1 MCCLKNQVMKV
12 FLSKRCIISLCFI
25 FLYLS
30 SAFATATIVGK
41 HRRLLIINSYNESAP
56 WSQELI
62 TPILLQTSPI
72 EDITADVVHMNGTFI
87 RNDSL
92 YIRMENGIFE
102 RFQDKKPDYLVLL
115 GNMAFTLRE
124 RILSEWGN
132 IPIVLVG
139 NEDTYAPRE
148 YYFTGRPIHIS
159 NAITSPLVDLRPQYN
174 FTFIETPYMYKETID
189 MMVQMLPKMK
199 TIVFAADELYHNQDL
214 DRLIHAYI
222 TSKYPNLH
230 YERLIGNERNQNE
243 LQAYLLNDEPETGM
257 LFSTWFY
264 ERKNLLG
271 FPTLISGDFQ
281 LVASSPQPV
290 FALRNAYVGK
300 EGFAGGYFYDRMEVQ
315 NALSSALK
323 QIFAG
328 EDAQNIP
335 FTYSKK
341 SYPFI
346 NYQQLQMDGLDT
358 TLCPKDSVFIN
369 KPLTFWQKYQWW
381 IICGVVL
388 ILSLLIIALVI
399 YQFQQKKITLLSAH
413 DTLLRNMPISYTQ
426 IEVFFDKTGQI
437 ADMSYRCG
445 NIIFNDQFT
454 PTTDGSQKNAF
465 SQIEHLTHFMEMV
478 FQEKQTVTFTHYFK
492 QTNSFYEFILCPASQ
507 KHTLDVFAV
516 DITARKDAENTLRE
530 INKKLEMTLGIARII
545 PWRWDL
551 KEGLIYCE
559 AQKIL
564 DHMNFTKEKNS
575 TVQVDIIKASEYF
588 RKIHPEDFERMH
600 HVHENLISGK
610 LQHIKEEYR
619 IITEV
624 EGRKITD
631 WMETNAVIDQRDKNG
646 CPISL
651 VGSLLL
657 ITERKR
663 QEEALIRA
671 REKAQE
677 SDRLKS
683 AFLANMS
690 HEIRTPLNAIVG
702 FSRIIAESTDAEERQ
717 NYYDIVEANN
727 ERLLQLINEILDLS
741 KIEAGIVEF
750 TITPVRLHPLCKE
763 IHDALKFR
771 CPEGVELVYEASDE
785 EITVE
790 GDKNRIFQ
798 VISNLIGNA
807 FKFTT
812 RGSVGYGYRRKGN
825 GIEFYVSDT
834 GIGIQ
839 TDKLAKVFERFVK
852 VNTFAQGTGLGL
864 SICKTIIERLGGTIS
879 VCSEVGKGTTF
890 TFTLPLAKDKRETA
904 EEQNSVSETDFNTP
918 GNAETGNN
926 TYGPDEET
934 HEHQATQTTGASRD
948 TRQPTILI
956 AEDTDSNYILVKAI
970 LGKSYH
976 LERAKDGMEAVT
988 MFEELHP
995 DLILMDMKMPNLNG
1009 LDATKIIRELSPGI
1023 PIIALTAYAYEHD
1036 RQAALDAGCND
1047 FLIKPYTQEILKEL
1061 INKYLKQTGVS
1072 SPG

>member
-1 MCCLKNQVMKV
+1 M
-12 FLSKRCIISLCFI
+12 
-25 FLYLS
+25 
-30 SAFATATIVGK
+30 
-41 HRRLLIINSYNESAP
+41 
-56 WSQELI
+56 
-62 TPILLQTSPI
+62 
-72 EDITADVVHMNGTFI
+72 
-87 RNDSL
+87 
-92 YIRMENGIFE
+92 
-102 RFQDKKPDYLVLL
+102 
-115 GNMAFTLRE
+115 
-124 RILSEWGN
+124 
-132 IPIVLVG
+132 
-139 NEDTYAPRE
+139 
-148 YYFTGRPIHIS
+148 
-159 NAITSPLVDLRPQYN
+159 
-174 FTFIETPYMYKETID
+174 
-189 MMVQMLPKMK
+189 
-199 TIVFAADELYHNQDL
+199 
-214 DRLIHAYI
+214 
-222 TSKYPNLH
+222 
-230 YERLIGNERNQNE
+230 
-243 LQAYLLNDEPETGM
+243 
-257 LFSTWFY
+257 
-264 ERKNLLG
+264 
-271 FPTLISGDFQ
+271 
-281 LVASSPQPV
+281 
-290 FALRNAYVGK
+290 GK

-328 EDAQNIP
+328 EDARNIP

-399 YQFQQKKITLLSAH
+399 YRFQQKKITLLSAH

-454 PTTDGSQKNAF
+454 PTDGSQKNAF

-646 CPISL
+646 YPISL

-702 FSRIIAESTDAEERQ
+702 FSSLLTATENETERKEFISIIET
-717 NYYDIVEANN
+717 NN
-727 ERLLQLINEILDLS
+727 QLLLQLVSNILDLS
-741 KIEAGIVEF
+741 KIEANTLEFNYQNVDLNQLAKDVENTVRGRLQTGVALQF
-750 TITPVRLHPLCKE
+750 VPEVPVCYVQTEHNRLSQVL
-763 IHDALKFR
+763 INL
-771 CPEGVELVYEASDE
+771 LV
-785 EITVE
+785 
-790 GDKNRIFQ
+790 
-798 VISNLIGNA
+798 NA
-807 FKFTT
+807 AKFTEKGEIMFGYKI
-812 RGSVGYGYRRKGN
+812 RGEELY
-825 GIEFYVSDT
+825 FYVKDT
-834 GIGIQ
+834 GIGISLENQ
-839 TDKLAKVFERFVK
+839 KKIFERFTK
-852 VNTFAQGTGLGL
+852 VNTFIQGTGLGL
-864 SICKTIIERLGGTIS
+864 SICKNIVTKMKGRIGVE
-879 VCSEVGKGTTF
+879 SEGEGKGSTF
-890 TFTLPLAKDKRETA
+890 WFTIPYKPKEAQKENNLTLMPLLNERSKEK
-904 EEQNSVSETDFNTP
+904 P
-918 GNAETGNN
+918 I
-926 TYGPDEET
+926 
-934 HEHQATQTTGASRD
+934 
-948 TRQPTILI
+948 ILI
-956 AEDTDSNYILVKAI
+956 AEDNESNYMLFKSILQ
-970 LGKSYH
+970 
-976 LERAKDGMEAVT
+976 KDYELVHAWDGEEAV
-988 MFEELHP
+988 ELHQKFHP
-995 DLILMDMKMPNLNG
+995 HVVIMDINMPKMDG
-1009 LDATKIIRELSPGI
+1009 YEATREIRKVSKTV
-1023 PIIALTAYAYEHD
+1023 PIIAVTAYSFASDKEKIMQNGFNGYMS
-1036 RQAALDAGCND
+1036 
-1047 FLIKPYTQEILKEL
+1047 KPVDIQRLKEKL
-1061 INKYLKQTGVS
+1061 DYTIHGNFMMM
-1072 SPG
+1072 

>member
-1 MCCLKNQVMKV
+1 MKI
-12 FLSKRCIISLCFI
+12 FLDKRCIINLCFL

-132 IPIVLVG
+132 IPIVLIG

-159 NAITSPLVDLRPQYN
+159 NAITSPLVDLQPQYN

-328 EDAQNIP
+328 EDARNIP

-399 YQFQQKKITLLSAH
+399 YRFQQKKITLLSAH

-646 CPISL
+646 YPISL

-825 GIEFYVSDT
+825 EIEFYVSDT

-904 EEQNSVSETDFNTP
+904 EEQNSVSETSFNTP

-926 TYGPDEET
+926 TYGLNEET
-934 HEHQATQTTGASRD
+934 HEHQATQTTGASLD

>member
-1 MCCLKNQVMKV
+1 MKI
-12 FLSKRCIISLCFI
+12 FLDKRCIINLCFL

-132 IPIVLVG
+132 IPIVLIG

-159 NAITSPLVDLRPQYN
+159 NAITSPLVDLQPQYN

-328 EDAQNIP
+328 EDARNIP

-399 YQFQQKKITLLSAH
+399 YRFQQKKITLLSAH

-646 CPISL
+646 YPISL

-825 GIEFYVSDT
+825 EIEFYVSDT

-904 EEQNSVSETDFNTP
+904 EEQNPVSETSFNTP

-926 TYGPDEET
+926 TYGLNEET

-956 AEDTDSNYILVKAI
+956 AEDTDSNYILAKAI

-1072 SPG
+1072 SPDRP

>member
-41 HRRLLIINSYNESAP
+41 DRRLLIINSYNESAP

-300 EGFAGGYFYDRMEVQ
+300 EGFAGGYFYDRMEMQ

-328 EDAQNIP
+328 EDARNIP

-399 YQFQQKKITLLSAH
+399 YRFQQKKITLLSAH

-646 CPISL
+646 YPISL

-904 EEQNSVSETDFNTP
+904 EEQNSVSETSFNTP

-934 HEHQATQTTGASRD
+934 HEHQATQTAGASRD
-948 TRQPTILI
+948 TRKPTILI

>member
-1 MCCLKNQVMKV
+1 
-12 FLSKRCIISLCFI
+12 
-25 FLYLS
+25 
-30 SAFATATIVGK
+30 
-41 HRRLLIINSYNESAP
+41 
-56 WSQELI
+56 
-62 TPILLQTSPI
+62 
-72 EDITADVVHMNGTFI
+72 MNGTFI

-328 EDAQNIP
+328 EDARNIP

-399 YQFQQKKITLLSAH
+399 YRFQQKKITLLSAH

-492 QTNSFYEFILCPASQ
+492 QTNSFYEVMLCPASQ

-610 LQHIKEEYR
+610 FAAYQRR
-619 IITEV
+619 I
-624 EGRKITD
+624 
-631 WMETNAVIDQRDKNG
+631 
-646 CPISL
+646 
-651 VGSLLL
+651 
-657 ITERKR
+657 
-663 QEEALIRA
+663 
-671 REKAQE
+671 
-677 SDRLKS
+677 
-683 AFLANMS
+683 
-690 HEIRTPLNAIVG
+690 
-702 FSRIIAESTDAEERQ
+702 
-717 NYYDIVEANN
+717 
-727 ERLLQLINEILDLS
+727 
-741 KIEAGIVEF
+741 
-750 TITPVRLHPLCKE
+750 
-763 IHDALKFR
+763 
-771 CPEGVELVYEASDE
+771 
-785 EITVE
+785 
-790 GDKNRIFQ
+790 
-798 VISNLIGNA
+798 
-807 FKFTT
+807 
-812 RGSVGYGYRRKGN
+812 
-825 GIEFYVSDT
+825 
-834 GIGIQ
+834 
-839 TDKLAKVFERFVK
+839 
-852 VNTFAQGTGLGL
+852 
-864 SICKTIIERLGGTIS
+864 
-879 VCSEVGKGTTF
+879 
-890 TFTLPLAKDKRETA
+890 
-904 EEQNSVSETDFNTP
+904 
-918 GNAETGNN
+918 
-926 TYGPDEET
+926 
-934 HEHQATQTTGASRD
+934 
-948 TRQPTILI
+948 
-956 AEDTDSNYILVKAI
+956 
-970 LGKSYH
+970 SYH
-976 LERAKDGMEAVT
+976 HRSRRAKNNRLDG
-988 MFEELHP
+988 
-995 DLILMDMKMPNLNG
+995 NQRSN
-1009 LDATKIIRELSPGI
+1009 
-1023 PIIALTAYAYEHD
+1023 
-1036 RQAALDAGCND
+1036 
-1047 FLIKPYTQEILKEL
+1047 
-1061 INKYLKQTGVS
+1061 
-1072 SPG
+1072 

>member
-1 MCCLKNQVMKV
+1 MKV

-132 IPIVLVG
+132 IPIVLIG

-328 EDAQNIP
+328 EDARNIP

-399 YQFQQKKITLLSAH
+399 YRFQQKKITLLSAH

-646 CPISL
+646 YPISL

-702 FSRIIAESTDAEERQ
+702 FSSLLTATENETERKEFISIIET
-717 NYYDIVEANN
+717 NN
-727 ERLLQLINEILDLS
+727 QLLLQLVSDILDLS
-741 KIEAGIVEF
+741 KIEANTLEFNYQNVDLNQLAKDVENTVRGRLQTGVALQF
-750 TITPVRLHPLCKE
+750 VPEVPVCYVQTEHNRLSQVL
-763 IHDALKFR
+763 INL
-771 CPEGVELVYEASDE
+771 LV
-785 EITVE
+785 
-790 GDKNRIFQ
+790 
-798 VISNLIGNA
+798 NA
-807 FKFTT
+807 AKFTEKGEIMFGYKI
-812 RGSVGYGYRRKGN
+812 RGEELY
-825 GIEFYVSDT
+825 FYVKDT
-834 GIGIQ
+834 GIGISLENQ
-839 TDKLAKVFERFVK
+839 KKIFERFTK
-852 VNTFAQGTGLGL
+852 VNTFIQGTGLGL
-864 SICKTIIERLGGTIS
+864 SICKNIVTKMKGRIGVE
-879 VCSEVGKGTTF
+879 SEGEGKGSTF
-890 TFTLPLAKDKRETA
+890 WFTIPYKPKEAQKENNLTLMPLLNERSKEK
-904 EEQNSVSETDFNTP
+904 P
-918 GNAETGNN
+918 I
-926 TYGPDEET
+926 
-934 HEHQATQTTGASRD
+934 
-948 TRQPTILI
+948 ILI
-956 AEDTDSNYILVKAI
+956 AEDNESNYMLFKSILQ
-970 LGKSYH
+970 
-976 LERAKDGMEAVT
+976 KDYELVHAWDGEEAV
-988 MFEELHP
+988 ELHQKFHP
-995 DLILMDMKMPNLNG
+995 HVVIMDINMPKMDG
-1009 LDATKIIRELSPGI
+1009 YEATREIRKVSKTV
-1023 PIIALTAYAYEHD
+1023 PIIAVTAYSFASDKEKIMQNGFNGYMS
-1036 RQAALDAGCND
+1036 
-1047 FLIKPYTQEILKEL
+1047 KPVDIQRLKEKL
-1061 INKYLKQTGVS
+1061 DYTIHGNFMMM
-1072 SPG
+1072 

>member
-341 SYPFI
+341 SY
-346 NYQQLQMDGLDT
+346 
-358 TLCPKDSVFIN
+358 SVFIN

-399 YQFQQKKITLLSAH
+399 YRFQQKKITLLSAH

-702 FSRIIAESTDAEERQ
+702 FSSLLTATENETERKEFISIIET
-717 NYYDIVEANN
+717 NN
-727 ERLLQLINEILDLS
+727 QLLLQLVSDILDLS
-741 KIEAGIVEF
+741 KIEANTLEFNYQNVDLNQLAKDVENTVRGRLQTGVALQF
-750 TITPVRLHPLCKE
+750 VPEVPVCYVQTEHNRLSQVL
-763 IHDALKFR
+763 INL
-771 CPEGVELVYEASDE
+771 LV
-785 EITVE
+785 
-790 GDKNRIFQ
+790 
-798 VISNLIGNA
+798 NA
-807 FKFTT
+807 AKFTEKGEIMFGYKI
-812 RGSVGYGYRRKGN
+812 RGEELY
-825 GIEFYVSDT
+825 FYVKDT
-834 GIGIQ
+834 GIGISLENQ
-839 TDKLAKVFERFVK
+839 KKIFERFTK
-852 VNTFAQGTGLGL
+852 VNTFIQGTGLGL
-864 SICKTIIERLGGTIS
+864 SICKNIVTKMKGRIGVE
-879 VCSEVGKGTTF
+879 SEGEGKGSTF
-890 TFTLPLAKDKRETA
+890 WFTIPYKPKEAQKENNLTLMPLLNERSKEK
-904 EEQNSVSETDFNTP
+904 P
-918 GNAETGNN
+918 I
-926 TYGPDEET
+926 
-934 HEHQATQTTGASRD
+934 
-948 TRQPTILI
+948 ILI
-956 AEDTDSNYILVKAI
+956 AEDNESNYMLFKSILQ
-970 LGKSYH
+970 
-976 LERAKDGMEAVT
+976 KDYELVHAWDGEEAV
-988 MFEELHP
+988 ELHQKFHP
-995 DLILMDMKMPNLNG
+995 HVVIMDINMPKMDG
-1009 LDATKIIRELSPGI
+1009 YEATREIRKVSKTV
-1023 PIIALTAYAYEHD
+1023 PIIAVTAYSFASDKEKIMQNGFNGYMS
-1036 RQAALDAGCND
+1036 
-1047 FLIKPYTQEILKEL
+1047 KPVDIQRLKEKL
-1061 INKYLKQTGVS
+1061 DYTIHGNFMMM
-1072 SPG
+1072 